1 MFVLFNS
8 LTTAIRVQEELKK
21 NGINSLTVQTT
32 KNPGTPNCG
41 HALKLEN
48 NYLPQLKSVT
58 ARMGVDIKGVYYE

>member
-32 KNPGTPNCG
+32 KNPSSPNCG
-41 HALKLEN
+41 HALKLEDK
-48 NYLPQLKSVT
+48 YLPDLKKI
-58 ARMGVDIKGVYYE
+58 AAQMGVDIKGVYYE